1 MKNFYVTFAIDAR
14 YTVCVQADDL
24 EQAKREATFDFE
36 AEDFG
41 ELEFVESK
49 LTIVEDEDE
58 NLIIY
63 EA

>member
-14 YTVCVQADDL
+14 YTVCVQADNL
-24 EQAKREATFDFE
+24 EQAKREATLDFE

-41 ELEFVESK
+41 EMEFVDSK
-49 LTIVEDEDE
+49 LTIVEDE
-58 NLIIY
+58 NGNYFY

>member
-14 YTVCVQADDL
+14 YTVCVQADNL
-24 EQAKREATFDFE
+24 KQAKREATLDFE

-41 ELEFVESK
+41 EMEFVDSK
-49 LTIVEDEDE
+49 LTIVEDE
-58 NLIIY
+58 NGNYIY

>member
-14 YTVCVQADDL
+14 YTVCVQADNL
-24 EQAKREATFDFE
+24 EQAKREATLDFE

-41 ELEFVESK
+41 EMEFVDSK
-49 LTIVEDEDE
+49 LTIVEDE
-58 NLIIY
+58 NGNYIY

>member
-14 YTVCVQADDL
+14 YTVCVQADNL
-24 EQAKREATFDFE
+24 EQAKREATLDFE

-41 ELEFVESK
+41 MMEFVDSK
-49 LTIVEDEDE
+49 LTIVEDE
-58 NLIIY
+58 NGNYIY